1 MKPLGFLTT
10 VAAAAVAIASVAC
23 AGGGAPETGTT
34 PQDSAAVA
42 AVQLDAVPAGRALLY
57 VFNASG
63 ATLISN
69 NYDVK
74 ANGRRIA
81 DLPRRSWSVA
91 VMSPGSYR
99 LEGAGRKLDVTLAE
113 GQRQYVV
120 VAYHPDRS
128 WGFPVLGSPV
138 TFRTVT
144 EEQARLMITKFTR
157 RDAPVT

>member
-1 MKPLGFLTT
+1 MKSLRILASL
-10 VAAAAVAIASVAC
+10 AAAIAATMSVAC
-23 AGGGAPETGTT
+23 AGGGAPETAAT

-99 LEGAGRKLDVTLAE
+99 LEGAGRKLDITLAE

-120 VAYHPDRS
+120 VAYHADRS

-138 TFRTVT
+138 TFSTVT
-144 EEQARLMITKFTR
+144 DAQARLMITKFAR